1 MLFNQTNQFK
11 KQEFQTVKKK
21 EQTDSMVSH
30 FCTLLHKEVQPMAQ
44 KERATVNRNY
54 KDTVFRM
61 LFSDRRNLL
70 SLYNAISGAHYDD
83 PEKLEIV
90 TLENAIYMGMKNDLA
105 FIIDTELFL
114 YEHQSTYNPNMP
126 LRDLFYISSE
136 YQKLVDKKSLYSSV
150 LQKIPA
156 PQFIVFYNGTEK
168 RRDSWVNHL
177 SEAFENLPGNPKLEL
192 EVLTININEGHNEE
206 LMEHCQT
213 LKEYAKYVNC
223 VRKYARELEL
233 NEAVKLA
240 VDECI
245 RNNILSEFLRANKSE
260 VISMSIFEYDKEEEE
275 RKLRKAE
282 YEAGVAAG
290 MKDGMKAGVADG
302 ISKGKI
308 LAKKDAASSLITL
321 GLTVE
326 QISSA
331 LKVDVETVEKWIA
344 DK

>member
-1 MLFNQTNQFK
+1 MAHK
-11 KQEFQTVKKK
+11 KQLT
-21 EQTDSMVSH
+21 TH
-30 FCTLLHKEVQPMAQ
+30 
-44 KERATVNRNY
+44 RNY

-61 LFSDRRNLL
+61 LFSDRKNLL
-70 SLYNAISGAHYDD
+70 SLYNAVSGAHYED

-105 FIIDTELFL
+105 FIIDTDLFL

-136 YQKLVDKKSLYSSV
+136 YQKLVDKRSLYSSL

-168 RRDSWVNHL
+168 KKDSWVNHL
-177 SEAFENLPGNPKLEL
+177 SEAFENLSGNPKLEL
-192 EVLTININEGHNEE
+192 EVLTININEGHNPE
-206 LMEHCQT
+206 LMEQCQT
-213 LKEYAKYVNC
+213 LREYAQYVAC
-223 VRKYARELEL
+223 VRRYAKEFEL

>member
-1 MLFNQTNQFK
+1 MAHK
-11 KQEFQTVKKK
+11 KQLR
-21 EQTDSMVSH
+21 S
-30 FCTLLHKEVQPMAQ
+30 
-44 KERATVNRNY
+44 NRNY

-61 LFSDRRNLL
+61 LFSDRKNLL
-70 SLYNAISGAHYDD
+70 SLYNAVSGAHYDD

-105 FIIDTELFL
+105 FIIDTDLFL

-168 RRDSWVNHL
+168 KKDSWVNHL
-177 SEAFENLPGNPKLEL
+177 SEAFKNLSGNPKLEL
-192 EVLTININEGHNEE
+192 EVLTLNINEGHNPE
-206 LMEHCQT
+206 LMEQCQT
-213 LKEYAKYVNC
+213 LREYAQYVAC
-223 VRKYARELEL
+223 VRRYAKEFEL
-233 NEAVKLA
+233 NKAVKLA

-331 LKVDVETVEKWIA
+331 LKVDVETVKKWIA

>member
-1 MLFNQTNQFK
+1 MAHK
-11 KQEFQTVKKK
+11 KQLTP
-21 EQTDSMVSH
+21 H
-30 FCTLLHKEVQPMAQ
+30 
-44 KERATVNRNY
+44 RNY

-61 LFSDRRNLL
+61 LFSDRKNLL
-70 SLYNAISGAHYDD
+70 SLYNAVSGAHYDD

-105 FIIDTELFL
+105 FIIDTDLFL

-168 RRDSWVNHL
+168 KKDSWVNHL
-177 SEAFENLPGNPKLEL
+177 SEAFENLSGAPKLEL
-192 EVLTININEGHNEE
+192 EVLTININEGHNSE
-206 LMEHCQT
+206 LMEQCQT
-213 LKEYAKYVNC
+213 LREYAQYVAC
-223 VRKYARELEL
+223 VRRYAKEFEL

-260 VISMSIFEYDKEEEE
+260 VIAMSIFEYDKEEEE

-290 MKDGMKAGVADG
+290 MKDGMKAGIKAGVADG

-308 LAKKDAASSLITL
+308 LAKKDAVSSLITL

-331 LKVDVETVEKWIA
+331 LKVDVETVKQWI
-344 DK
+344 DNE

>member
-1 MLFNQTNQFK
+1 MAHK
-11 KQEFQTVKKK
+11 KQLT
-21 EQTDSMVSH
+21 TH
-30 FCTLLHKEVQPMAQ
+30 
-44 KERATVNRNY
+44 RNY

-61 LFSDRRNLL
+61 LFSDRKNLL
-70 SLYNAISGAHYDD
+70 SLYNAVSGAHYDD
-83 PEKLEIV
+83 PKKLEIV

-105 FIIDTELFL
+105 FIIDTDLFL

-136 YQKLVDKKSLYSSV
+136 YQKLVDKRSLYSSV

-168 RRDSWVNHL
+168 KKDSWVNHL
-177 SEAFENLPGNPKLEL
+177 SEAFENLSGAPKLEL
-192 EVLTININEGHNEE
+192 EVLTININEGHNSE
-206 LMEHCQT
+206 LMEQCQT
-213 LKEYAKYVNC
+213 LREYAQYVAC
-223 VRKYARELEL
+223 VRRYAKEFEL

-260 VISMSIFEYDKEEEE
+260 VIAMSIFEYDKEEEE

-290 MKDGMKAGVADG
+290 MKDGMKAGIKAGVADG

-308 LAKKDAASSLITL
+308 LAKKEDTIALSKL
-321 GLTVE
+321 GLPVE
-326 QISSA
+326 QIASA
-331 LKVDVETVEKWIA
+331 LQIDIEIARQWIR
-344 DK
+344 DE